1 MIKLIFE
8 QLFDDEYPVGLSSL
22 GIKNKPERTIKNLDL
37 NWDMPQIY
45 NSSLFNK
52 QC

>member
-8 QLFDDEYPVGLSSL
+8 QLFNDEYPVGLSSL
-22 GIKNKPERTIKNLDL
+22 GIKNKPEKTIKHLDL
-37 NWDMPQIY
+37 NHDMLQMY